1 MIVIL
6 FSLFVGFLLTG
17 GMNIPLID
25 RLKVSG
31 AFFAIFLA
39 IVVIF
44 ADKRDETVINTVKEE
59 VISIN
64 PNDAFTI
71 GIKEH
76 YNLLYT
82 FFVKNENGNMKLK
95 EVKASNVDVIKGK
108 ETPYYEE
115 SECLP
120 PNKFSWV
127 LWVYMEDKED
137 CGGQYIK
144 RTLYVPEN
152 TIFK

>member
-1 MIVIL
+1 MIIVL
-6 FSLFVGFLLTG
+6 FSLFAGFLLTG

-31 AFFAIFLA
+31 AFIVIFLA
-39 IVVIF
+39 ITVIF
-44 ADKRDETVINTVKEE
+44 ADKRDEAVTNIVKQE

-71 GIKEH
+71 GIKDH

-82 FFVKNENGNMKLK
+82 FFVKKENGNMKLK

-115 SECLP
+115 SECIP

-137 CGGQYIK
+137 
-144 RTLYVPEN
+144 
-152 TIFK
+152 